1 MKRENNPRHRPKTRL
16 QEELDKIYA
25 PESVETLPQ
34 SPILSQYLDS
44 VNQTC
49 RLLAEAARIQADNGN
64 HTQMIDRLHSTLM
77 SLNDSKETL
86 NYQALITLQGAYSCF
101 ESWSRSIS
109 RSSNGREKLIKNI
122 NREFRQLM
130 AFLGKKYK

>member
-1 MKRENNPRHRPKTRL
+1 MKQESLILKQLRET
-16 QEELDKIYA
+16 YA
-25 PESVETLPQ
+25 PESAEALPQ
-34 SPILSQYLDS
+34 PPILSQYLDS

-49 RLLAEAARIQADNGN
+49 RLLANAARFEVDNGN

-86 NYQALITLQGAYSCF
+86 NYQALITLQGTYSYF
-101 ESWSRSIS
+101 ETWSRSIS

-122 NREFRQLM
+122 NREFRQLI

>member
-49 RLLAEAARIQADNGN
+49 RLLANAARFEVNNGN

-77 SLNDSKETL
+77 SLNDSKDTL
-86 NYQALITLQGAYSCF
+86 NHQALTTLQRAYSYF
-101 ESWSRSIS
+101 ESWSRSTS
-109 RSSNGREKLIKNI
+109 RSSNGRQRIIRNI
-122 NREFRQLM
+122 NREFCQLI